1 MFYSLSPALD
11 SSYLKSSNT
20 LNMNFKNYLIQLNLF
35 FDLAIQES
43 TGPERKLSKL
53 FGVSASTVK
62 RMVKDV
68 GLLKEV
74 KLKFCRI
81 KTSYM

>member
-1 MFYSLSPALD
+1 
-11 SSYLKSSNT
+11 
-20 LNMNFKNYLIQLNLF
+20 MNFKTYLSQLNLF
-35 FDLAIQES
+35 FDLATKES
-43 TGPERKLSKL
+43 TGPVKNLSEL

-62 RMVKDV
+62 RMAKDV

-81 KTSYM
+81 KKSYIITKEQFLQ